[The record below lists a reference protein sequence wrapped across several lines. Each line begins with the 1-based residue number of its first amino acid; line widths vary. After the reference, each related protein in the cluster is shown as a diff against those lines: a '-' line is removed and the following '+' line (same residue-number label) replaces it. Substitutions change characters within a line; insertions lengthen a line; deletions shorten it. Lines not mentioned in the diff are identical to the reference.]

1 MSWMDSFSFVI
12 RSSITT
18 LREKVED
25 PERMLHQL
33 LIDMEEEQCRVR
45 TSVAEAIADEIQLGK
60 QVDRA
65 RQDSEKWLE
74 RASTAMK
81 RGDERGAQA
90 ALEQKLTA
98 DSRAA
103 ALELEHVKQKDQT
116 AKLGRAVRD
125 LEDKIR
131 QARQKRTLLLARLT
145 RADSQRRIESAM
157 SQCGTT
163 SAFASFDRLEQ
174 RVDRAE
180 ALSAAHDRLADRD
193 PDAEELARQFEEQ
206 SRQERLTIE
215 LEELKRRVAE

>member
-1 MSWMDSFSFVI
+1 MSWMERFSFVI

-18 LREKVED
+18 IREKVED
-25 PERMLHQL
+25 PERMLYQL

-45 TSVAEAIADEIQLGK
+45 SSVAEAIADEIRLGK
-60 QVDRA
+60 QVEKA
-65 RQDSEKWLE
+65 RQDSETWLE

-90 ALEQKLTA
+90 ALEQKLSA

-103 ALELEHVKQKDQT
+103 SLEQEHAKQKDQT
-116 AKLGRAVRD
+116 AKLGRSVRE

-145 RADSQRRIESAM
+145 RADSQRRIENAM
-157 SQCGTT
+157 SHCGAN

-174 RVDRAE
+174 RVERAE
-180 ALSAAHDRLADRD
+180 ALSTAHDRLSDRD

-206 SRQERLTIE
+206 SRQDRLKVE